1 MTLLARIAGR
11 TRRATREITD
21 IPLRRR
27 LGSRPRAARSL
38 ASLSDLGTQPLL
50 LVFAHPDDE
59 VIAAGALMQRPPR
72 VGLVTL
78 TSGAT
83 RHGSYA
89 RRAGFDSWL
98 DYGHARQM
106 ETEAALGWL
115 GREVAPRRN
124 LGLPDMG
131 TMDELVAITRH
142 LVGQLRQGV
151 SYVVTHA
158 YEGGHPD
165 HDSAAFC
172 VHAACALIGREGGRP
187 PVIVE
192 APLYNEHDGAVV
204 HSQFLPHEDA
214 GAPVTFHLSADEQAL
229 KRRMYESY
237 VTQRETMADF
247 GVGTEIFREAP
258 RYHFS
263 CAPQNGGAAYD
274 NYGWPIRSPSWRRS
288 AWRAMRELDLTAE
301 LA

>member
-11 TRRATREITD
+11 TRRATREIAD

-27 LGSRPRAARSL
+27 LGSRPRAARAL

-72 VGLVTL
+72 VGLITL

-98 DYGHARQM
+98 DYGHARLM

-204 HSQFLPHEDA
+204 HSRFLPHEDA
-214 GAPVTFHLSADEQAL
+214 GTPVTFHLSADEQAL

-237 VTQRETMADF
+237 VTQRETM
-247 GVGTEIFREAP
+247 V
-258 RYHFS
+258 
-263 CAPQNGGAAYD
+263 
-274 NYGWPIRSPSWRRS
+274 
-288 AWRAMRELDLTAE
+288 
-301 LA
+301 